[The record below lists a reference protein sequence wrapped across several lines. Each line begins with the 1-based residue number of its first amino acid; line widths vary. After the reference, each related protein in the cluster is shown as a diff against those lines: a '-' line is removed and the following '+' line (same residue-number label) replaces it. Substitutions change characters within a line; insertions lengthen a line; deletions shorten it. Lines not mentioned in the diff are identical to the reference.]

1 MNTLPMSITA
11 QIVADSISSQGIR
24 LSTLSLKYPRWIH
37 AEFMTHRLFSRN
49 ASSSRAVPSK
59 RLSALER
66 EYPLWWGA
74 NIPGMQ
80 AGAKLSGE
88 QAAKAKA
95 AWDRMADACIEGV
108 AELAALGLHKQWAN
122 RPLEWF
128 TSISVLVSATSF
140 DNFFG
145 VRWHPDAQP
154 EIQELARQM
163 FSALHA
169 SAPRP
174 LVNLIGRTSLKQLL
188 ALLDRADLLI
198 CPDSGPAH
206 MATAVGT
213 PVVGLYATS

>member
-1 MNTLPMSITA
+1 MSITA

-108 AELAALGLHKQWAN
+108 AELAALGLHRN
-122 RPLEWF
+122 R
-128 TSISVLVSATSF
+128 A
-140 DNFFG
+140 
-145 VRWHPDAQP
+145 
-154 EIQELARQM
+154 
-163 FSALHA
+163 
-169 SAPRP
+169 
-174 LVNLIGRTSLKQLL
+174 
-188 ALLDRADLLI
+188 
-198 CPDSGPAH
+198 
-206 MATAVGT
+206 
-213 PVVGLYATS
+213 